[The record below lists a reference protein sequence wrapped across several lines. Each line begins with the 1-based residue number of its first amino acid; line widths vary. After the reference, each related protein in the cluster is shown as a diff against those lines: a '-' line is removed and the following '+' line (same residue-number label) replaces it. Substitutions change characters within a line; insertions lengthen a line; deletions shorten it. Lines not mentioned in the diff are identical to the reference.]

1 MAVLDVNGA
10 SRWGSHRESR
20 SWVVNTIWSPR
31 DERNCRRVDA
41 LGGADLAKQLACS
54 TT

>member
-1 MAVLDVNGA
+1 MNP
-10 SRWGSHRESR
+10 RRNHTNRQ
-20 SWVVNTIWSPR
+20 R